1 MYDASAKIPS
11 GLLSGNINQYGDF
24 DECLN
29 TVGPSKENIQGKYCL
44 SYIQIAVPS
53 VNLPRL
59 KYIRKLM
66 HSHDAFVNDFN
77 DVSFDFFQ
85 QKPLITIYCRLNAFT
100 ENTQIQHDFHLAFVE

>member
-29 TVGPSKENIQGKYCL
+29 TISPSQENLQGKYCL

-53 VNLPRL
+53 DSLPRL
-59 KYIRKLM
+59 KHIRKLM
-66 HSHDAFVNDFN
+66 QSYDAFVNDFN
-77 DVSFDFFQ
+77 DVSFDLFE
-85 QKPLITIYCRLNAFT
+85 QKPLITI
-100 ENTQIQHDFHLAFVE
+100 